1 MSLFSTAAG
10 KLYSLPVS
18 GVPAAG
24 AAPAGVPPPTPAPAA
39 HGEEVAEAAAE
50 ETKGDTSLPDPTAR
64 ARTVSLILSVLAV
77 VAALLINALDL
88 TAKAFEPA
96 KIKDAN
102 FALFAGFYV
111 AALLIER
118 ACELIA
124 PHVPTWDPPK
134 NAPPAPGTTE
144 PGPALDGD
152 ARTAHVKADR
162 GMIMLGVSFLFAV
175 LLAGLLGLYFM
186 TAIGM
191 KVSPTVDTILTG
203 LVIAGGTKKLHDF
216 MSLIQNRSNPKSGT
230 GAT

>member
-1 MSLFSTAAG
+1 MSLFSATAG

-18 GVPAAG
+18 SVPAVG
-24 AAPAGVPPPTPAPAA
+24 APPVTPAPAV

-50 ETKGDTSLPDPTAR
+50 ETKGDTSLPDPTAA
-64 ARTVSLILSVLAV
+64 ARTVGLILSVLAV
-77 VAALLINALDL
+77 VAALLVNALDL

-118 ACELIA
+118 AGELIA
-124 PHVPTWDPPK
+124 PHMPPWDPPT
-134 NAPPAPGTTE
+134 NAPPAPGTTK

-152 ARTAHVKADR
+152 ARAAHVKADR

-191 KVSPTVDTILTG
+191 KVSHTVDTVLTG
-203 LVIAGGTKKLHDF
+203 LVIAGGTKKLHDL
-216 MSLIQNRSNPKSGT
+216 MSLIQNKSNPKSGT